1 MNSFSRPLIVAH
13 RGDVAHVPENTLEA
27 FASAIQ
33 AGADAIELDVQESI
47 DGEVCVFHDLYL
59 GRTVAGQAPF
69 GSLTAA
75 QIRELDAGIMFDPC
89 YTGLRVPTL
98 AEVLEQWRGQ
108 IRFEIELK
116 TPSRSLAEKALAAI
130 EMFGVEDAV
139 EITSGHLPLLC
150 WLHERHAMVEIGTW
164 FSLPPAWMRA
174 AEYLAQMLSYADL
187 MGLRVIHLHESM
199 VTDHFVEGVRQS
211 GRIVQAANLNSE
223 SAILQ
228 AVALGVDRFT
238 TNRIRDAVRILS
250 NL

>member
-1 MNSFSRPLIVAH
+1 MTRPLIVAH
-13 RGDVAHVPENTLEA
+13 RGDVAHIPENTLEA

-33 AGADAIELDVQESI
+33 AGADAIELDVQESL
-47 DGEVCVFHDLYL
+47 DGEVFVFHDLYL
-59 GRTVAGQAPF
+59 GRTISGQAAF
-69 GSLTAA
+69 GALLAA
-75 QIRELDAGIMFDPC
+75 QIRELDAGILFDPC

-98 AEVLEQWRGQ
+98 AEVLDQWRGH

-116 TPSRSLAEKALAAI
+116 IPSRSLAEKVLAVI
-130 EMFGVEDAV
+130 KGFGIEDAV

-150 WLHERHAMVEIGTW
+150 WLHERYPKVETGTW
-164 FSLPPAWMRA
+164 FNPPPDWMRVP
-174 AEYLAQMLSYADL
+174 EYLAQMLSYADL

-199 VTDHFVEGVRQS
+199 VTHHFVEGVRKS
-211 GRIVQAANLNSE
+211 GRITQGANLNNE

-228 AVALGVDRFT
+228 AVSLGIDRFT